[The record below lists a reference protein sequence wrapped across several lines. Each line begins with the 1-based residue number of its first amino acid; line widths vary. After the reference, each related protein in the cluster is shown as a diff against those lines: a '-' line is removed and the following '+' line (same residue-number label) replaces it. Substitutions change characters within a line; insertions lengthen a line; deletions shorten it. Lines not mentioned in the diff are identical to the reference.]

1 MCFFMLKTLKI
12 VNITFSLKQNEESLA
27 DKTYCGELGTVM
39 LLTRRADFEAK
50 KLLKGSSTISPEKN
64 HSPNPKSNPNP
75 NPNSNRGSIF

>member
-27 DKTYCGELGTVM
+27 DKTYCGELGTV
-39 LLTRRADFEAK
+39 DFEAK